1 MTEMERRRYRRYE
14 LRHRALVVARGFNP
28 VACEVANVCEGG
40 MWLTE
45 VESASLVSSLGSRA
59 NARVEVHLFCRDGGG
74 EQHLRVLADVRRAEG
89 HDLGIEFVSPMPEL
103 MRTLLEI
110 QAGSDLSRTS
120 SLPARRRQALW
131 KACQTH
137 CRGFLSDLMDQ
148 FLELAL
154 EEVQRRQEV
163 AASFD
168 ESNRLR
174 DARLHLLEA
183 RGPLT
188 RDFLRHWQ
196 GRSDWLVQDRRKAGA
211 SPGALQ
217 VVDKAQFEE
226 WLELQMIA
234 TAAAARQRPAMFLL
248 NQYLSQV
255 AGREIEDRSNP
266 LAPAILC
273 QSLQTVVDRFEFPDY
288 LRPLL
293 FQAFERSLA
302 NLWDLFIQELNRQ
315 FEAQGLLAVPLD
327 KMRVNW
333 NEGDGQRPR
342 HSGVNQSLRQPDER
356 QKDVPAG
363 FPAAGGATGRGASVM
378 SLLHLLRTPPARGQE
393 PAPVPGKPARRSVV
407 VELAGRKP
415 QIRQRLR
422 DGNETMHGVLDSLA
436 RELPA
441 MDPDE
446 QAGLHDMADLVDQLF
461 APLDREPHLQPEL
474 LSLLRQLK
482 LPLLQVLMT
491 APEFLDRRDH
501 PGRRVLN
508 YFVELCSADRVS
520 SRNLEKT
527 LSDVVEQ
534 VLQVDE
540 PDPAFL
546 KGIGDRLE
554 VLVERQERAFQR
566 NAERIAKTCEGQ
578 QRLEE
583 ARRAIY
589 RRINALLA
597 GNRVPLV
604 LVDLLGAGWEQL
616 MVVALLKEGGEST
629 HLAEMFSVLAQLND
643 WLGPDGDSED
653 LAFERELET
662 PVLLDEIERQL
673 QATGEPGR
681 FKPVL
686 QRLRLLLQEE
696 AEPEYVWLASYPL
709 SDGPGDQATGQVPTG
724 RWSDRAQALEVGDWV
739 TRQLDS
745 GETQRMKLVWVGQ
758 DAYKFV
764 FLTSQGLHE
773 VALGLTDMV
782 DEFSTGRLQ
791 QVDSGNVPFVDH
803 SLYEIVQGIY
813 RKMMFQATHDPLT
826 GAMQRHEMEKQV
838 GRAVMQARLQG
849 RRSALMIFDI
859 DQFSVVNSSYG
870 TAVGDSLL
878 KQFAALLDAWMEQA
892 ESESMV
898 GRLSS
903 NEFAVLVMP
912 CEMEAALDFAERIR
926 SRFEE
931 TGFRHEAQEYHA
943 TLSGGVAL
951 IDGDTEDAGAAV
963 NRVSLACGA
972 AKKAGGN
979 RVRPYREDDRDQA
992 LQKAVLDW
1000 VSRIDRALEK
1010 NDLSL
1015 RVQRIQAL
1023 EAQDHEHYE
1032 LLLDID
1038 GGKGAISPQAFVEAA
1053 EKYNRSAA
1061 VDRWVVEK
1069 TLEWMRANPDR
1080 LSAIA
1085 MLSVN
1090 LSGHSLGD
1098 DRFLAYLE
1106 ARIRQGDVPA
1116 DKLCFE
1122 VTETAAVA
1130 NLHYTADFM
1139 RELRSLGCR
1148 FALDDFGT
1156 GFSSYAYL
1164 EQLPVDFL
1172 KIDGTF
1178 VKDLSEN
1185 LTHYALV
1192 RSINEVAHFLGM
1204 ETIAEFVD
1212 SRETMDALRE
1222 IHVDF
1227 AQGYGIEKPRPLRGL

>member
-1 MTEMERRRYRRYE
+1 MTRMERRRYRRYE
-14 LRHRALVVARGFNP
+14 LRHRALVVARGGNP

-45 VESASLVSSLGSRA
+45 VESTSLVSSLRSVAG
-59 NARVEVHLFCRDGGG
+59 ARVEVHLFCQDGGG
-74 EQHLRVLADVRRAEG
+74 EQHLRVLAEVRRAEG
-89 HDLGIEFVSPMPEL
+89 RDLGIEFVSPMPEL
-103 MRTLLEI
+103 MRTLLELR
-110 QAGSDLSRTS
+110 ATGVSASDSP
-120 SLPARRRQALW
+120 LPNQRRRELW
-131 KACQTH
+131 LACQA
-137 CRGFLSDLMDQ
+137 RSRDFLIDLMDQ
-148 FLELAL
+148 FQEQAL
-154 EEVQRRQEV
+154 DEVQRREEV

-174 DARLHLLEA
+174 DARVLLVETREA
-183 RGPLT
+183 LAG
-188 RDFLRHWQ
+188 DFLRQWQ
-196 GRSDWLVQDRRKAGA
+196 GRSEWLVQDRRKSGA
-211 SPGALQ
+211 VPGALQ

-234 TAAAARQRPAMFLL
+234 TAAAGRQRPALFLL

-255 AGREIEDRSNP
+255 AGRQIEERTNP
-266 LAPAILC
+266 LGPVVLC
-273 QSLQTVVDRFEFPDY
+273 QTLQAVIDRRDLPDY

-293 FQAFERSLA
+293 FHAFERSLDS
-302 NLWDLFIQELNRQ
+302 LWDAFVQEMNRH
-315 FEAQGLLAVPLD
+315 FEARGLRAVPLD
-327 KMRVNW
+327 RMRVNW
-333 NEGDGQRPR
+333 NEGDNRRSRQ
-342 HSGVNQSLRQPDER
+342 SGVQDSPRPSGTGAGSGAAESREGGRSGEGSVLSLMHLLRAP
-356 QKDVPAG
+356 
-363 FPAAGGATGRGASVM
+363 AGGAGGAI
-378 SLLHLLRTPPARGQE
+378 PQ
-393 PAPVPGKPARRSVV
+393 PGKRARRNVV
-407 VELAGRKP
+407 TELVDHKP
-415 QIRQRLR
+415 QIRQALR

-441 MDPDE
+441 MDRE
-446 QAGLHDMADLVDQLF
+446 EEAGLHDMADLVDQLF

-491 APEFLDRRDH
+491 APEFLERRDH

-508 YFVELCSADRVS
+508 YFVDLCSADRAS

-534 VLQVDE
+534 ILQVDE

-566 NAERIAKTCEGQ
+566 NAERIAKTCEGH

-583 ARRAIY
+583 ARRAIH

-616 MVVALLKEGGEST
+616 MVVALLREGGEST
-629 HLAEMFSVLAQLND
+629 HLAEMFSVLAQLNR
-643 WLGPDGDSED
+643 WLGPEGERED
-653 LAFERELET
+653 MAFERELET

-673 QATGEPGR
+673 QATGEPAR
-681 FKPVL
+681 FKPVV

-696 AEPEYVWLASYPL
+696 AEPEFVWLASYPL
-709 SDGPGDQATGQVPTG
+709 SERSDDPGTGTAPAG
-724 RWSDRAQALEVGDWV
+724 RWSDRARALAVGDWV
-739 TRQLDS
+739 TRELED
-745 GETQRMKLVWVGQ
+745 GGKQRMKLVWVGQ

-773 VALGLTDMV
+773 VELGLGDMV
-782 DEFSTGRLQ
+782 DEFSAGRLR
-791 QVDSGNVPFVDH
+791 QVDSGNVPFVDQ
-803 SLYEIVQGIY
+803 SLYQIVQGIY

-826 GAMQRHEMEKQV
+826 GTMHRHEMEKQV

-849 RRSALMIFDI
+849 RCSALMIFDV
-859 DQFSVVNSSYG
+859 DQFSVINTSYG
-870 TAVGDSLL
+870 TAAGDTLL
-878 KQFAALLDAWMEQA
+878 KQFASLLDAWMA
-892 ESESMV
+892 PVASEAMV

-903 NEFAVLVMP
+903 NEFAVLVTP
-912 CEMEAALDFAERIR
+912 CETEEALDFAERIR
-926 SRFEE
+926 SRFEQ
-931 TGFRHEAQEYHA
+931 TGFRHDGHQFHA
-943 TLSGGVAL
+943 TLSGGVAQ
-951 IDGDTEDAGAAV
+951 IDSDAEDADAAI

-979 RVRPYREDDRDQA
+979 RIRPYREDDRDQVR
-992 LQKAVLDW
+992 QKAVLNW
-1000 VSRIDRALEK
+1000 VSRIDQALEN

-1015 RVQRIQAL
+1015 RVQRIQSL

-1032 LLLDID
+1032 VLLDVD
-1038 GGKGAISPQAFVEAA
+1038 GGRGEVSPQAFVEAA
-1053 EKYNRSAA
+1053 EKYNRASA
-1061 VDRWVVEK
+1061 VDRWVVER
-1069 TLEWMRANPDR
+1069 TLAWMKANPDR
-1080 LSAIA
+1080 LGRIA
-1085 MLSVN
+1085 MLSIN

-1106 ARIRQGDVPA
+1106 GRIRQGDVPPG
-1116 DKLCFE
+1116 KLCFE

-1139 RELRSLGCR
+1139 RELRGLGCQ

-1164 EQLPVDFL
+1164 QHLPVDFL
-1172 KIDGTF
+1172 KIDGIF

-1204 ETIAEFVD
+1204 ASIAEFVD
-1212 SRETMDALRE
+1212 SGETMEALRE
-1222 IHVDF
+1222 IRVDF
-1227 AQGYGIEKPRPLRGL
+1227 AQGYGIEKPRPLSEL